1 MKKQFIYAGMF
12 LFTIGFS
19 ACNEDFRDWAAPQ
32 SNPQEDSAE
41 QMTAT
46 FTTGQDAN
54 ISMDEATADSVEIVK
69 LTSTTAV
76 EGSTIT
82 LSSLLFNDDYSLPF
96 TTKDGTV
103 KVALTQLDSI
113 TQEIYK
119 SRASDSTQFACYSQ
133 SSSYHSG
140 RRRYQLSGNEVN
152 ITLKPGAHRQ

>member
-19 ACNEDFRDWAAPQ
+19 ACNEDFKDWAAPQ

-76 EGSTIT
+76 EGSTSVLYYSTMIT
-82 LSSLLFNDDYSLPF
+82 LYPSRP
-96 TTKDGTV
+96 KTV
-103 KVALTQLDSI
+103 L
-113 TQEIYK
+113 
-119 SRASDSTQFACYSQ
+119 
-133 SSSYHSG
+133 
-140 RRRYQLSGNEVN
+140 
-152 ITLKPGAHRQ
+152 

>member
-19 ACNEDFRDWAAPQ
+19 ACNEDFKDWAAPQ

-119 SRASDSTQFACYSQ
+119 SRASVARNLRVIVQ
-133 SSSYHSG
+133 SSSHHSG
-140 RRRYQLSGNEVN
+140 RRRYPTFGQ
-152 ITLKPGAHRQ
+152 